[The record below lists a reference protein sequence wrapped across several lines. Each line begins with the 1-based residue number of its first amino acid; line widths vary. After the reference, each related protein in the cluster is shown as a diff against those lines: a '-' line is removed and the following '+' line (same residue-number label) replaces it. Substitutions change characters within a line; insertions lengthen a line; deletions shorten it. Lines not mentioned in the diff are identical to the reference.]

1 MTEPDKKELKK
12 AFKAAT
18 GKGKEFS
25 FDDNENVGKD
35 LHPEPPKPEPDKSKL
50 NPDDL
55 KFEPYR
61 GIDGT
66 GRRISIESDDDD
78 GTDIPLG
85 DDDEA
90 LSDDDMFELE
100 QEMRAE
106 QERTFDAAGH
116 MLPRRREIR
125 DALENVSN
133 LSMADVITAGII
145 EETYRGRM
153 PDARVDAMTAAAL
166 LMDADNFDD
175 ITGLFQPETVGM
187 VDEMHRM
194 MMAPEEDVRLLELG
208 GMEPDTKRLFLAN
221 TAAGMEMTKYEM
233 KEYGDAGPEKE
244 EHEALAKFIVA
255 AAKEDLDQRIVN
267 RAIKSFNEVS
277 EMCGHGTTIKQL
289 AGGELVIND
298 QPDIVV
304 KVDKPET
311 EKPAQRAEG
320 TAKPAPKKNNKKR

>member
-1 MTEPDKKELKK
+1 MADEPDKKELKK

-35 LHPEPPKPEPDKSKL
+35 LHPEPPKPEEDKTKL

-61 GIDGT
+61 GVNGER
-66 GRRISIESDDDD
+66 GRISIDSDDDD
-78 GTDIPLG
+78 GTEIPLGG
-85 DDDEA
+85 DDDEF
-90 LSDDDMFELE
+90 SEEDMFEME
-100 QEMRAE
+100 QEFRAE
-106 QERTFDAAGH
+106 QERAISAAGH

-145 EETYRGRM
+145 EETYRGRL
-153 PDARVDAMTAAAL
+153 PDLRVDAMTTAAL

-194 MMAPEEDVRLLELG
+194 MMEPDEEVKLLELG
-208 GMEPDTKRLFLAN
+208 GMEPDSKRLFLAN
-221 TAAGMEMTKYEM
+221 TAAGMEMTKYEIR
-233 KEYGDAGPEKE
+233 EYGDAGPELE
-244 EHEALAKFIVA
+244 EHEILAKFIVA
-255 AAKEDLDQRIVN
+255 AAKDDVDTRIVN
-267 RAIKSFNEVS
+267 RAIKAFNEVS

-298 QPDIVV
+298 LPDIVV
-304 KVDKPET
+304 KVDKPQT
-311 EKPAQRAEG
+311 PKKPG
-320 TAKPAPKKNNKKR
+320 PKKNDKKR

>member
-1 MTEPDKKELKK
+1 MADDPDKKELKK

-35 LHPEPPKPEPDKSKL
+35 LHPEPAPDKSKL
-50 NPDDL
+50 DPEDL
-55 KFEPYR
+55 TFEPYR
-61 GIDGT
+61 GIDGN
-66 GRRISIESDDDD
+66 GRRISVESDDDD
-78 GTDIPLG
+78 GTEIPLG
-85 DDDEA
+85 DDEA
-90 LSDDDMFELE
+90 MSEDDLFELE
-100 QEMRAE
+100 QEIRQE

-125 DALENVSN
+125 DALENISN
-133 LSMADVITAGII
+133 LSMSDVITAGII
-145 EETYRGRM
+145 EETYRGRL

-194 MMAPEEDVRLLELG
+194 MAEPEAEVKLLELG
-208 GMEPDTKRLFLAN
+208 GMEPDSKRLFLAN
-221 TAAGMEMTKYEM
+221 AAAGMEMLKYEM
-233 KEYGDAGPEKE
+233 KEYGDEGPEKE
-244 EHEALAKFIVA
+244 EHDMFAKFIVA
-255 AAKEDLDQRIVN
+255 AAKEDVDQRIVA

-289 AGGELVIND
+289 PGNEFAIND
-298 QPDIVV
+298 LPDIVV

-311 EKPAQRAEG
+311 GA
-320 TAKPAPKKNNKKR
+320 AKPKPKKNNKKP

>member
-1 MTEPDKKELKK
+1 MADDPDKKELKK

-25 FDDNENVGKD
+25 FDDNEKVGKD
-35 LHPEPPKPEPDKSKL
+35 LHPPEKKPEPDTTKL
-50 NPDDL
+50 NPEDL

-61 GIDGT
+61 GIDGN
-66 GRRISIESDDDD
+66 GRRITVESDDDD
-78 GTDIPLG
+78 GTEIPLG

-90 LSDDDMFELE
+90 MSEDDLFELE
-100 QEMRAE
+100 QEIRQE

-125 DALENVSN
+125 DALENISN
-133 LSMADVITAGII
+133 LSMSDVITAGII
-145 EETYRGRM
+145 EETYRGRL

-194 MMAPEEDVRLLELG
+194 MAEPEAEVKLLELG
-208 GMEPDTKRLFLAN
+208 GMEPDSKRLFLAN
-221 TAAGMEMTKYEM
+221 AAAGMEMTKYEM
-233 KEYGDAGPEKE
+233 KEYGDTGPEKE
-244 EHEALAKFIVA
+244 EHDMFAKFIVA
-255 AAKEDLDQRIVN
+255 AAKEDVDQRIVA

-277 EMCGHGTTIKQL
+277 ALCGHGTTIKQL
-289 AGGELVIND
+289 PGNEFAIND
-298 QPDIVV
+298 LPDIVV
-304 KVDKPET
+304 KVDKPEQ
-311 EKPAQRAEG
+311 PG
-320 TAKPAPKKNNKKR
+320 AKHRPKKPGKKP